1 VALSANA
8 LPEHITEAHAA
19 GMDEHLAKPIRPEA
33 LIALISTVA
42 PATDAARDAPGERA
56 AESP

>member
-8 LPEHITEAHAA
+8 LPEHVVEARAA

-33 LIALISTVA
+33 LIALLTTVT
-42 PATDAARDAPGERA
+42 PAQDPPLPARGER
-56 AESP
+56 SRR